1 MFNET
6 LQLMRELADWI
17 KRQVTQYHVLV
28 NGWTKEEIVHTS
40 KTYVEALDWVEQYV
54 DARGAIVEIVEH
66 GILSGRLIDRFH
78 F

>member
-1 MFNET
+1 MFDESK
-6 LQLMRELADWI
+6 ELLIEIINWI

-28 NGWTKEEIVHTS
+28 NNWTKEEIVHTS

-54 DARGAIVEIVEH
+54 DAKGATVEIVEH
-66 GILSGRLIDRFH
+66 GLLSGRLVDRFH

>member
-1 MFNET
+1 MFDESK
-6 LQLMRELADWI
+6 ELLIEIINWI

-28 NGWTKEEIVHTS
+28 NGWTEKEIVHST

-54 DARGAIVEIVEH
+54 DARGATVEIVEH
-66 GILSGRLIDRFH
+66 GLLSGRLVDRFH